1 MMDRLLTGNLLRDCN
16 PEIGKFPVRRRSIMR
31 RVLFLAFAASLAVS
45 AFAQTGSMADLRADE
60 QRLHRKEVQLDQ
72 DRDRLAFDRRSHAS
86 RAQIRLD
93 QMQIKRDRLEIRQL
107 RADIRRDR
115 QARSRYRSTY

>member
-1 MMDRLLTGNLLRDCN
+1 
-16 PEIGKFPVRRRSIMR
+16 MR
-31 RVLFLAFAASLAVS
+31 RVRFLAFAASLAVS
-45 AFAQTGSMADLRADE
+45 TFCSAQAGSMADLRADE
-60 QRLHRKEVQLDQ
+60 QRLRRQELQLDQ
-72 DRDRLAFDRRSHAS
+72 DSDRLVSDRRSHAP

-115 QARSRYRSTY
+115 RARRRYRSTY

>member
-1 MMDRLLTGNLLRDCN
+1 
-16 PEIGKFPVRRRSIMR
+16 MR
-31 RVLFLAFAASLAVS
+31 RVLFLAFAASVAVS

-60 QRLHRKEVQLDQ
+60 QRLHRKQVQLDQ
-72 DRDRLAFDRRSHAS
+72 DRERLALDRRSHAS

-107 RADIRRDR
+107 KADIRRDR